1 MKIAEFHDCQVCVQI
16 AYKEFQELPESQQVH
31 LPIHSADDLKY
42 SLTLIHQF
50 YLQWPGMGDSSIV
63 STGHWLLI

>member
-16 AYKEFQELPESQQVH
+16 AYKEFQELSESQQLH

-42 SLTLIHQF
+42 SLTFIHQF
-50 YLQWPGMGDSSIV
+50 HLRWRGRRDSNPI
-63 STGHWLLI
+63 